1 MIKIFLTIFVQTD
14 YVCFF
19 LAKKYMCN
27 FKLSLLCTIRILLA
41 IYCVVYSMQGGGGGE
56 GEGEGGEG
64 EGEGGGGEEGE
75 LVLVSNFIM
84 HSWRY
89 FVYF

>member
-1 MIKIFLTIFVQTD
+1 
-14 YVCFF
+14 
-19 LAKKYMCN
+19 MCN

-56 GEGEGGEG
+56 GEGEGG
-64 EGEGGGGEEGE
+64 GGEEGE